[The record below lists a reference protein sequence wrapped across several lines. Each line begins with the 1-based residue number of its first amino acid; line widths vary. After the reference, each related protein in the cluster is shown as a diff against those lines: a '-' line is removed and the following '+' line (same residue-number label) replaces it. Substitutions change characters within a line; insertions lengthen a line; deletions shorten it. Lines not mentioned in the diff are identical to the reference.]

1 MTDSKRVA
9 GLLGPSLIAIT
20 LSEMMNAHIWAAIIA
35 PVTYLAGALWFVA
48 GLSIIR
54 AHNKWRGGWPVI
66 VTLVGWFAILGGLFR
81 MFAPEVAQQGA
92 QNTFATFASQLVL
105 LAAGIFLTFRA
116 YGRELRQRIPQ

>member
-20 LSEMMNAHIWAAIIA
+20 LSEMMNAHIWAAIVA

-48 GLSIIR
+48 GLAIVR
-54 AHNKWRGGWPVI
+54 AHNKWRRGWPVI

-81 MFAPEVAQQGA
+81 MFAPEVAQQGV
-92 QNTFATFASQLVL
+92 QNTFATLASQLVCGRNL
-105 LAAGIFLTFRA
+105 PDFQSL
-116 YGRELRQRIPQ
+116 RELRQTSPE

>member
-20 LSEMMNAHIWAAIIA
+20 LSEMMNAHIWAAIVA

-48 GLSIIR
+48 GLAIVR
-54 AHNKWRGGWPVI
+54 AHNKLRRGWPVI
-66 VTLVGWFAILGGLFR
+66 VTLVGWFAMLGGLFR
-81 MFAPEVAQQGA
+81 MFAPEVAQQGV

-116 YGRELRQRIPQ
+116 YES